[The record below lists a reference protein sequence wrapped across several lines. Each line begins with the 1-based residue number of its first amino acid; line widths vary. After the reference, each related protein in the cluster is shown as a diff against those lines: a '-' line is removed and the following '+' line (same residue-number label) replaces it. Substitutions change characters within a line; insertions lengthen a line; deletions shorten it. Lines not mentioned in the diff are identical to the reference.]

1 MDTTKP
7 PEITVEDGSFT
18 IVTSKPPI
26 SPEDDTLDA
35 WFDRAQKARERMA
48 VDEEYRKEVAKR
60 IS

>member
-7 PEITVEDGSFT
+7 PDITVEDGSVT
-18 IVTSKPPI
+18 IVTSKPPTE
-26 SPEDDTLDA
+26 PDTFDA